1 MKAKDSR
8 RTFLKQSAAVAAA
21 GLGGGATLGA
31 GAMMEHPI
39 CVTCGTQF
47 GAAEGNPNR
56 CPICEDERQY
66 VGLDGQKWTT
76 LADYRRTHTNK
87 LAEEEPGL
95 HSIHPEP
102 KAGIGQRAFLVQTD
116 EGNLLWDCVPP
127 LDDATVA
134 AVRKLGGV
142 SAIAISHPHYY
153 TTMVEWSYAFGK
165 VPIYLH
171 RDDAKW
177 VMRPDDVVKH
187 WDGETKPLFSG
198 LTLVNTGGHFDGFQ
212 VLHWPGGAGGN
223 GVLLTGDQPY
233 VCMDRRWV
241 SFMHSYP
248 NFVPLGAPA
257 VRQIVARLEPV
268 RFDRIYGAFPQ
279 QIVSSDAKVAVKR
292 SAERYLRMIGR

>member
-1 MKAKDSR
+1 MPKRDSR
-8 RTFLKQSAAVAAA
+8 RTFLKQSAAAAA
-21 GLGGGATLGA
+21 VGLGGAAAFGNLE
-31 GAMMEHPI
+31 MSKHPI

-47 GAAEGNPNR
+47 GAAERDPDH

-76 LADYRRTHTNK
+76 LEDYRRTHRNV

-102 KAGIGQRAFLVQTD
+102 KAGIGQRAFLVRTG
-116 EGNLLWDCVPP
+116 EGNLLWDCVGP
-127 LDDATVA
+127 LDDATIA
-134 AVRKLGGV
+134 AVRELGGV
-142 SAIAISHPHYY
+142 AAIAVSHPHYY
-153 TTMVEWSYAFGK
+153 TTMVEWSHAFGK
-165 VPIYLH
+165 VPIHLH
-171 RDDAKW
+171 RRDAQW
-177 VMRPDDVVKH
+177 VMRKDDVIEH
-187 WDGETKPLFSG
+187 WDGETKPLFGG
-198 LTLVNTGGHFDGFQ
+198 LTLINTGGHFDGFQ

-223 GVLLTGDQPY
+223 GALLSGDQPY

-257 VRQIVARLEPV
+257 VRQIVARLEPLK
-268 RFDRIYGAFPQ
+268 FDRIHGAFPQ
-279 QIVSSDAKVAVKR
+279 QVVASDAKAAVRR